1 MQLDFFRPI
10 GTCYLFDTNCC
21 NNFLLTRFTQQ
32 IKKLYKKTMSRNHLD
47 RLARTTCQYD
57 ERHQVV
63 EQTRRADTPVRR
75 RPRPGRLYTDLE
87 L

>member
-1 MQLDFFRPI
+1 
-10 GTCYLFDTNCC
+10 
-21 NNFLLTRFTQQ
+21 
-32 IKKLYKKTMSRNHLD
+32 MSRNHLD